1 MGSDLVHNNHDL
13 FVVVQYAGS
22 VLFCLSWCRVCTVR
36 VCPVFLLW
44 IFLETPLELLLVCVC
59 VRGCVSACTLHSV
72 SHFLHILPT
81 YPPTLTTGP
90 HIHKTGGADKTAI
103 VFHKDSKQIV
113 ATLKGH
119 TKKVSGAVYHP
130 REVNSV
136 TNVTKLPIHHVLNE
150 AIGWEP
156 MESSKENTL
165 EVVCPWEMPIAVKLL
180 SRALLI
186 SEAFYFRLSS
196 YVSSCEFL
204 LAYSTEL

>member
-1 MGSDLVHNNHDL
+1 MRVVCCSVSPGVGSA
-13 FVVVQYAGS
+13 QCECAWYSCSGS
-22 VLFCLSWCRVCTVR
+22 FWRLHSSSYW
-36 VCPVFLLW
+36 
-44 IFLETPLELLLVCVC
+44 CVC

-72 SHFLHILPT
+72 SHFLHIPPT

-103 VFHKDSKQIV
+103 VFQKDSKQIV

-130 REVNSV
+130 REVSNV
-136 TNVTKLPIHHVLNE
+136 TIVTKLPIHHVLNE

-196 YVSSCEFL
+196 
-204 LAYSTEL
+204 